1 MQLPSD
7 GVWYNE
13 ELGISIEFKTDHNS
27 NYLGVN
33 SCWNAEQDLYVNLG
47 YGNII
52 CFYVMDKNNTAKY
65 LLIGDFKYS
74 NDEFVVIA
82 SELAEPFEI
91 SGELKEANNKK
102 FIFTNQSSV
111 ITTP

>member
-1 MQLPSD
+1 
-7 GVWYNE
+7 
-13 ELGISIEFKTDHNS
+13 
-27 NYLGVN
+27 
-33 SCWNAEQDLYVNLG
+33 
-47 YGNII
+47 
-52 CFYVMDKNNTAKY
+52 MDKNNTAKY